1 MSLGNNQQGT
11 TEGYYMNDMGV
22 LNPSP
27 LNSDWLNQQQ
37 MGGNTGV
44 SLKAFYSQEEILYY
58 EYLFKHLSE
67 NGSTCEAN
75 KTAPFLKK
83 SGVKVGDLKEIW
95 RGVAT
100 ASDKL
105 HKEEFYHFCKY
116 LSCIQNGVSAPSQEY
131 LNKPMPLVKFD
142 GYDSDVIVAGQKKLF
157 CPAPAPEKVQQTPP
171 QKSAPINLDNKENSP
186 VRKPDLYDIPK
197 TNMNFT
203 PTGANHQANSLE
215 RTPERAP
222 RDLEPLSPVSR
233 PEFAISAQQL
243 GAYQKFAERLAEP
256 QSNMIK
262 MTATK
267 GYIGNSGVP
276 QDSLK
281 KIVSLINPQ
290 RVEDITKAEFIL
302 MLHLIYCIKKE
313 SLQIPD
319 VLPLELQAYSRQYS
333 SSTSTLQK
341 APPLTPV
348 SQ

>member
-116 LSCIQNGVSAPSQEY
+116 LSCIQNGVQTPTKEY
-131 LNKPMPLVKFD
+131 LNKPMPLAKFD
-142 GYDSDVIVAGQKKLF
+142 GYDSDVIVAEQRKQF
-157 CPAPAPEKVQQTPP
+157 CPVPTPEKVQQTSP
-171 QKSAPINLDNKENSP
+171 QKSAINNVDNKENSP
-186 VRKPDLYDIPK
+186 VRKPDLYDNTKRAI
-197 TNMNFT
+197 NFT
-203 PTGANHQANSLE
+203 PTGANHLPNSLE
-215 RTPERAP
+215 KTPEPAP
-222 RDLEPLSPVSR
+222 RDLEPQTPISQ

-281 KIVSLINPQ
+281 KIVSLINPH
-290 RVEDITKAEFIL
+290 RVVDITKAEFIL
-302 MLHLIYCIKKE
+302 MLHLIYCVKKE

-319 VLPLELQAYSRQYS
+319 VLPTELTSYSRQYS
-333 SSTSTLQK
+333 ITQTQT
-341 APPLTPV
+341 PTPQTPV